1 MLTLLLTL
9 GLIHGQTAIAAENDW
24 TTAFL
29 GGAQH
34 DWTTTA
40 LGAATLALLGGGTIA
55 YLKSGPKNVSPQG
68 KSWFSFFGQKTPK
81 EDQLTDKQQQ
91 LQTILSDLAY
101 MYYMGSLNS
110 NLVDIKNYYNVLGNL
125 KNIERDN
132 YFAYTVIDDAKNN
145 ANLSSTDLIAKIVQ
159 QYLPTRYQISAKLF
173 GMEKVLKNIH
183 NNSRMLL
190 AIKNDMFNKLANEIL
205 AISEQI
211 ETFYTEELNKDLPQ
225 KISKIRSMIKNLIAS
240 RYTISKKLTQ
250 LKPLTTELLEQI
262 IP

>member
-1 MLTLLLTL
+1 
-9 GLIHGQTAIAAENDW
+9 
-24 TTAFL
+24 
-29 GGAQH
+29 
-34 DWTTTA
+34 
-40 LGAATLALLGGGTIA
+40 
-55 YLKSGPKNVSPQG
+55 
-68 KSWFSFFGQKTPK
+68 
-81 EDQLTDKQQQ
+81 
-91 LQTILSDLAY
+91 
-101 MYYMGSLNS
+101 
-110 NLVDIKNYYNVLGNL
+110 
-125 KNIERDN
+125 
-132 YFAYTVIDDAKNN
+132 
-145 ANLSSTDLIAKIVQ
+145 
-159 QYLPTRYQISAKLF
+159 
-173 GMEKVLKNIH
+173 MEKVLKNIH